1 MDTTRV
7 GKYYDRSTEQGR
19 FDSSHGRLEF
29 LRSKII
35 LERELPP
42 PPARIIDIGGAT
54 GAYSFWLADR
64 GYDVSLVDLSERHVE
79 IASEKNREAVRK
91 LSLVERADA
100 LGLPFPDG
108 GFDAA
113 LIMGPLYHLL
123 DRDARIRALRE
134 ARRVIKPDGFLA
146 AAFISRY
153 ASLIDGY
160 RYRLFSD
167 PAYVELVRADLA
179 SGEHLP
185 PEDRDDYFTEAY
197 FHDPASISGELEEA
211 GFRRIEL
218 RAVEG
223 FAWMLPEL
231 GTILDSDAERKLL
244 LHWLDRTDT
253 APSLLGASAHFL
265 ACAR

>member
-113 LIMGPLYHLL
+113 LIMGPLYHSTATPGSGPSGRRGASSSRT
-123 DRDARIRALRE
+123 DSSPRHSSHGTRRSSTVIAIASSPIPPTSNSCARIWRA
-134 ARRVIKPDGFLA
+134 
-146 AAFISRY
+146 
-153 ASLIDGY
+153 
-160 RYRLFSD
+160 
-167 PAYVELVRADLA
+167 
-179 SGEHLP
+179 
-185 PEDRDDYFTEAY
+185 
-197 FHDPASISGELEEA
+197 ASIY
-211 GFRRIEL
+211 RPRT
-218 RAVEG
+218 
-223 FAWMLPEL
+223 
-231 GTILDSDAERKLL
+231 GTITSPKRTSTIPPRFRASWRKRDS
-244 LHWLDRTDT
+244 
-253 APSLLGASAHFL
+253 GASN
-265 ACAR
+265 